1 MPVLTRPS
9 ATLPAEQLQGAST
22 AGEAFGAALA
32 ETWATG
38 PTGALITAA
47 DIDEAEHGSGE
58 YAGEVFMATRV
69 GGIVPQAPKLSPRL
83 SPEVAKQ
90 RVAEAGLAGHVP
102 LDKYPG
108 GIREE
113 TLGLLI
119 RLNQD
124 KVRRQTLAA
133 EYDGY
138 APGIAGMV
146 IGSLI
151 DPANVATAFV
161 PVVGEARYAQL
172 LARAGG
178 MAGRTGVRVGV
189 GAAEGSVGAALVE
202 PAIYAGQQQWRTDY
216 DAYDSMLN
224 IAGGAAFGSLLHG
237 GAGLVKDAFGRP
249 MPTVDAVSTPPRQP
263 FADPDVYVADAF
275 KAKARAQGVSETAI
289 AALAPQ
295 APRDDV
301 TGFFDG
307 RQQGVKAGTV
317 QRALDHARA
326 TGEPAYYVSADI
338 YNLGGL
344 NAAMGNVAEAANV
357 HYRAMAGILRE
368 ELARTGADVVPLR
381 TGGDELG
388 AVVVNADAQ
397 AVADA
402 MAAVD
407 ARVAAYAQR
416 EGLAEI
422 PHPKRSGEQG
432 VGLHSGVAP
441 IAPGLTIDD
450 ILRHADEGIDASKRG
465 VDRVRRNET
474 PAHGLGPDTGGG
486 ARRLSGEAPGGVRGE
501 AAGTPEYDGR
511 NADTAGARAEPKE
524 LNDAAAE
531 WIAKGTD
538 SKYFRRWFGESKAVD
553 AEGKPLR
560 LYHGTVAAFDAFEP
574 ARAGQVGDRFGDA
587 VFFTSSPKVAEGYAQ
602 RLDTD
607 PVYARLVADE
617 DAALNAYGPA
627 VAAQFRATGTTTG
640 DIADGPAARSAEAAA
655 ARRERR
661 RAIFSNEV
669 VTPGAN
675 VVPAYLRIERPVVI
689 DAQGRNYHEVHA
701 EAFARAEKEGADGI
715 IVRNVVDSANEY
727 AREPSDVYA
736 VFSQGQIKS
745 ATGNSGHFDT
755 DSPSLTDPFAPVR
768 PFIADLEPEVQ
779 AAALRSAVTQ
789 MAEGRPVDITPTLL
803 AETDYPEA
811 MRRALA
817 NSEAVAAAD
826 PVAAQ
831 LADAR
836 VQQGEPAEQLAAVRE
851 YLADT
856 RERLGERGE
865 GLEWESDLKTQ
876 RDAVKAATLC
886 MMRNA

>member
-1 MPVLTRPS
+1 MPVLTRPA

-22 AGEAFGAALA
+22 AGEAFQAALD

-47 DIDEAEHGSGE
+47 DIEEAETGASQV
-58 YAGEVFMATRV
+58 AGDVFMATRV
-69 GGIVPQAPKLSPRL
+69 GGVVPRTPKLSPRL
-83 SPEVAKQ
+83 SVDTAKQ
-90 RVAEAGLAGHVP
+90 RVTEAGLDGHIP
-102 LDKYPG
+102 LDRYPN

-138 APGIAGMV
+138 VPGIAGMV
-146 IGSLI
+146 VGSLI

-178 MAGRTGVRVGV
+178 LGGRTGVRTGV
-189 GAAEGSVGAALVE
+189 GALEGAVGAALVE

-224 IAGGAAFGSLLHG
+224 IAGGAGFGALLHG
-237 GAGLVKDAFGRP
+237 GAGMVKDAFGRP
-249 MPTVDAVSTPPRQP
+249 VQAPADIAPPARQP
-263 FADPDVYVADAF
+263 FADPDVYAADAF
-275 KAKARAQGVSETAI
+275 KAKARAQGVSESAI
-289 AALAPQ
+289 AALTPQ

-307 RQQGVKAGTV
+307 RQAGIKAGTV
-317 QRALDHARA
+317 QRALDHVAA

-402 MAAVD
+402 MAVVD
-407 ARVAAYAQR
+407 ARVAEYAQR
-416 EGLAEI
+416 EGLAAI
-422 PHPKRSGEQG
+422 PHPKRSNERG

-465 VDRVRRNET
+465 IDRVRRNEAPT
-474 PAHGLGPDTGGG
+474 HGAGPDTGGG
-486 ARRLSGEAPGGVRGE
+486 AGRLSGEAPGGVRGE
-501 AAGTPEYDGR
+501 AAD
-511 NADTAGARAEPKE
+511 AAGAARAAVLALRDEIGW
-524 LNDAAAE
+524 AE
-531 WIAKGTD
+531 VGGRLIRAD
-538 SKYFRRWFGESKAVD
+538 VMSD
-553 AEGKPLR
+553 AEAAS
-560 LYHGTVAAFDAFEP
+560 AAFV
-574 ARAGQVGDRFGDA
+574 R
-587 VFFTSSPKVAEGYAQ
+587 
-602 RLDTD
+602 
-607 PVYARLVADE
+607 
-617 DAALNAYGPA
+617 
-627 VAAQFRATGTTTG
+627 TTG
-640 DIADGPAARSAEAAA
+640 DAAGRTKWVPKPGADGQPSTFWRDRPDPSMKEGEAKAALDKWDKGEKLNAKEQRFVDYAKRQAEIYDEAYRADALEYELELRADHARELEEWRAQAEAAM
-655 ARRERR
+655 
-661 RAIFSNEV
+661 
-669 VTPGAN
+669 
-675 VVPAYLRIERPVVI
+675 
-689 DAQGRNYHEVHA
+689 A
-701 EAFARAEKEGADGI
+701 E
-715 IVRNVVDSANEY
+715 
-727 AREPSDVYA
+727 
-736 VFSQGQIKS
+736 
-745 ATGNSGHFDT
+745 HFGG
-755 DSPSLTDPFAPVR
+755 DPFATVR

-779 AAALRSAVTQ
+779 ATALRSAVAQ
-789 MAEGRPVDITPTLL
+789 MAEGRPIDVTPTLL
-803 AETDYPEA
+803 AEADYSTAVQRA
-811 MRRALA
+811 MA
-817 NSEAVAAAD
+817 NAETVAAAD
-826 PVAAQ
+826 PIAARQ
-831 LADAR
+831 ADER
-836 VQQGEPAEQLAAVRE
+836 LKQGEPAEQLAAVRE
-851 YLADT
+851 LLADT
-856 RERLGERGE
+856 KERLGERAGE
-865 GLEWESDLKTQ
+865 LEWESDLKTQ

>member
-9 ATLPAEQLQGAST
+9 ATLPAEQLQGTST
-22 AGEAFGAALA
+22 AAEAFSAALA

-38 PTGALITAA
+38 PTGALVTAA
-47 DIDEAEHGSGE
+47 DIEEAEFGAQQR
-58 YAGEVFMATRV
+58 AGEVFMATRV

-83 SPEVAKQ
+83 SPDVAKQ

-138 APGIAGMV
+138 TPGIAGMV
-146 IGSLI
+146 IGSLV

-189 GAAEGSVGAALVE
+189 GGAEGAVGAALVE

-224 IAGGAAFGSLLHG
+224 IAGGLAFGSLLHG
-237 GAGLVKDAFGRP
+237 GAGMVKDAFGRP
-249 MPTVDAVSTPPRQP
+249 LPTVDTVSTPPRQP

-275 KAKARAQGVSETAI
+275 KAKARAQGVSESAI

-486 ARRLSGEAPGGVRGE
+486 ARRLPGEAPGGVRGE
-501 AAGTPEYDGR
+501 T
-511 NADTAGARAEPKE
+511 ADVAAEPR
-524 LNDAAAE
+524 AAAE
-531 WIAKGTD
+531 EVAEPGRRKRNMTAPDAGGT
-538 SKYFRRWFGESKAVD
+538 
-553 AEGKPLR
+553 
-560 LYHGTVAAFDAFEP
+560 AAFLREKMQGASVP
-574 ARAGQVGDRFGDA
+574 IDRTPWVKLAGDA
-587 VFFTSSPKVAEGYAQ
+587 WSDGKKVV
-602 RLDTD
+602 T
-607 PVYARLVADE
+607 
-617 DAALNAYGPA
+617 
-627 VAAQFRATGTTTG
+627 
-640 DIADGPAARSAEAAA
+640 SAEL
-655 ARRERR
+655 ARMFDR
-661 RAIFSNEV
+661 
-669 VTPGAN
+669 
-675 VVPAYLRIERPVVI
+675 
-689 DAQGRNYHEVHA
+689 QGDVL
-701 EAFARAEKEGADGI
+701 EG
-715 IVRNVVDSANEY
+715 
-727 AREPSDVYA
+727 
-736 VFSQGQIKS
+736 S
-745 ATGNSGHFDT
+745 ATRVDKRQAL
-755 DSPSLTDPFAPVR
+755 PDPFATVR
-768 PFIADLEPEVQ
+768 PFVADLEPEVQ

-817 NSEAVAAAD
+817 NGEAVAAAD